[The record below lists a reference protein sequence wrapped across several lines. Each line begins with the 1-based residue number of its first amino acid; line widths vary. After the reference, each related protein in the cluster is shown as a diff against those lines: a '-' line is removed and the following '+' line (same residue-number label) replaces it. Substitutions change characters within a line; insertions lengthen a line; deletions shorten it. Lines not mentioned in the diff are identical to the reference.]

1 MNTLLVFA
9 VVQAFNL
16 VVLVWFNR
24 VALVRILALRQQ
36 LSVFKS
42 GVARLLRAQ
51 ERLSLNEWV
60 LSEGILP
67 YAFVRSFG
75 SAPNPLAPWFL
86 KFCELAPI
94 RAGTGLYPIS
104 LG

>member
-1 MNTLLVFA
+1 MF
-9 VVQAFNL
+9 
-16 VVLVWFNR
+16 
-24 VALVRILALRQQ
+24 
-36 LSVFKS
+36 
-42 GVARLLRAQ
+42 
-51 ERLSLNEWV
+51 NEWV

-94 RAGTGLYPIS
+94 PPSAYANPRCHG
-104 LG
+104 